1 MAGADLFWEKS
12 TAGWLLVTD
21 LFWEESTVGRW
32 LISQANTPMFRGFVA
47 AHGRKHVDNIYFV
60 GFMIERLNPQCP
72 PRFVTQ
78 LARLPSVITDKWEF
92 WASSQNC

>member
-1 MAGADLFWEKS
+1 MADADLFWEKS

-60 GFMIERLNPQCP
+60 GF
-72 PRFVTQ
+72 TQ